1 MSLHSVATMSEFT
14 AEIRDV
20 QKVVYILYHYFYCGF
35 FVSYCF
41 YRSQVETHVIYLISV
56 GVIGNTAQCTV
67 GRRFSEFL
75 DLYKQ
80 LCTVCP
86 DMKTFEFPAKASR
99 LCL

>member
-1 MSLHSVATMSEFT
+1 MSEFT

-20 QKVVYILYHYFYCGF
+20 QKVVYYSLSLFLLYFLCF
-35 FVSYCF
+35 LLF